1 MKFEYKFDF
10 GPLYPR
16 VYNEESVFEE
26 PIYFETSNDKISYVV
41 DINGDYELSGSLKR
55 VAHRNIGRPGLKNPI
70 IMNNNGVALEY
81 GVDILKVEW
90 RENLKITTKTETYH
104 YPVILDIDPET
115 IQLLE
120 DGVLLTMRK
129 TQQVFLLS
137 NSGKLVTSF
146 GIKNRPGDKEQL
158 NVPMFSVYIHQ
169 SRTILICDSIN
180 SRVIEID
187 LEGNI
192 VWQYGN
198 AGELGSIDGLLWK
211 PTCARR
217 LADGRTVIADSKN
230 QRIITVDFSGKIVNE
245 IGHSPVEKHL
255 LTYPRS
261 IQEVNNYWIIAN
273 THKNN
278 FCFYNKQSGT
288 SNFCSSLAGSK
299 LYWPR
304 CGVVNPQNS
313 NEIVIGDGLNNR
325 VLVVNLSTY
334 TTTGS
339 FNDYNHDG
347 QLNSLGDPHH
357 IEVERKTG
365 NLLITLTSNN
375 EIVEL
380 NQNGKLL
387 RIWAN
392 LDDPHS
398 AKYFSKGIVIAN
410 SGKSEIILITVDQ
423 KREEI
428 NGFYSMEDRK
438 WHTFNRP
445 RFVMPYLKG
454 FLVMDTANQR
464 LVYLIK
470 DDNWYGKVVKMIFPD
485 KLPLKKLCAARWI
498 EIAINGDLLITDT
511 ENNRVIQ
518 GALIL

>member
-1 MKFEYKFDF
+1 M
-10 GPLYPR
+10 
-16 VYNEESVFEE
+16 
-26 PIYFETSNDKISYVV
+26 
-41 DINGDYELSGSLKR
+41 
-55 VAHRNIGRPGLKNPI
+55 
-70 IMNNNGVALEY
+70 
-81 GVDILKVEW
+81 
-90 RENLKITTKTETYH
+90 
-104 YPVILDIDPET
+104 ILD
-115 IQLLE
+115 L
-120 DGVLLTMRK
+120 
-129 TQQVFLLS
+129 
-137 NSGKLVTSF
+137 NLVTSF

-158 NVPMFSVYIHQ
+158 NVPMFSVYIDQ

-217 LADGRTVIADSKN
+217 LADGSTVIADSKN

-278 FCFYNKQSGT
+278 FCFYNKQSGI
-288 SNFCSSLAGSK
+288 SNFCSSLAGS
-299 LYWPR
+299 
-304 CGVVNPQNS
+304 
-313 NEIVIGDGLNNR
+313 
-325 VLVVNLSTY
+325 
-334 TTTGS
+334 
-339 FNDYNHDG
+339 FNDYNHDD

-380 NQNGKLL
+380 NQNGELL
-387 RIWAN
+387 RIWAD

-410 SGKSEIILITVDQ
+410 SGKSQIILITVDQ
-423 KREEI
+423 RREEI
-428 NGFYSMEDRK
+428 NGFYSFEDKK
-438 WHTFNRP
+438 WDTFNRP
-445 RFVMPYLKG
+445 RFMMPYLKG

-464 LVYLIK
+464 MVYILK
-470 DDNWYGKVVKMIFPD
+470 DGEWYGKVVKIIYPD

-498 EIAINGDLLITDT
+498 EIANNGDLLITDT

-518 GALIL
+518 GTLIL